1 MFCGSVASAQ
11 SCPEFYRFV
20 DFGLTGSDGVTYR
33 GGTVLRAESFDGAP
47 LLLTEQ
53 TVCRDVR
60 DLAVDGRGN
69 PIPVVMGVSYDPA
82 AAGVAVA
89 ELGVAL
95 MGDSSV
101 AADGNAAAHLAKL
114 GDVDVV
120 LTRGD
125 DFLCA
130 ELQGRLSCQ
139 VQPPFSNTLPV
150 VIYCHGGLCL
160 MPVMAINATLAV
172 RASWSSDVADP
183 AAIGAQAS
191 QKAQDIHDFLVPLSA
206 AF

>member
-1 MFCGSVASAQ
+1 M
-11 SCPEFYRFV
+11 
-20 DFGLTGSDGVTYR
+20 GSDGVTYR

-82 AAGVAVA
+82 EAGVDVA

-101 AADGNAAAHLAKL
+101 AADASAAAHLAKL
-114 GDVDVV
+114 GAVDVV

-139 VQPPFSNTLPV
+139 VQSPFENTLPV
-150 VIYCHGGLCL
+150 VVYCNEGLCL
-160 MPVMAINATLAV
+160 MPMMAINATLAV
-172 RASWSSDVADP
+172 RASWSNDVADP

>member
-1 MFCGSVASAQ
+1 M
-11 SCPEFYRFV
+11 
-20 DFGLTGSDGVTYR
+20 GSDGVTYR
-33 GGTVLRAESFDGAP
+33 GGIVLRAESFDGAP

-69 PIPVVMGVSYDPA
+69 PIPVVTAIHYDPQV
-82 AAGVAVA
+82 AGVDVA

-95 MGDSSV
+95 FEDTAA
-101 AADGNAAAHLAKL
+101 AADENAAAHMVKLADA
-114 GDVDVV
+114 DVI
-120 LTRGD
+120 LKRGD

-130 ELQGRLSCQ
+130 TLQGRLSCQ
-139 VQPPFSNTLPV
+139 VQPPFPNTLPV